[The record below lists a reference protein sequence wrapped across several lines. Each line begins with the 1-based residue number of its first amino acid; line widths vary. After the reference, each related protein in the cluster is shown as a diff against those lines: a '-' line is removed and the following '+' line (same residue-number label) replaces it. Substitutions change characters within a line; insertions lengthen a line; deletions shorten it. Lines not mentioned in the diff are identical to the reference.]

1 MMMEEASSQTDK
13 GLADARWIVISP
25 TPPPV
30 HGAAIATEML
40 LGSSLAK
47 EIEFV
52 HIDTKFNVELKDLQ
66 AISVKKVMLLVR
78 FGVQAVVSRF
88 RGSVSGVILTPSF
101 FWIPFLKDS
110 IFIWICWF
118 LRYPNTV
125 SWFHMDFSTM
135 QWHRRSWLS
144 RLYVRV
150 TLQRC
155 RTYVC
160 VAPRLEDQLPD
171 FLRKGRRVNVMN
183 GVAGPEGIG
192 SGEYR
197 EDGGCVELLYVSNMS
212 LEKGWDILLRLAC
225 SLSAELENLNAK
237 FYGAPTRDSTEGQ
250 IVSRFSEP
258 DVPAGIEYGGY
269 IEGERK
275 AKAFLRASIFC
286 FPSKNEAF
294 PLTILEAMSYGLPVV
309 CFDVGAVRDAVIDGM
324 GGFVV
329 PKGDTDAF
337 RSSVELLSRDPRRR
351 MEMGAFNRSRFES
364 MFTKE
369 KYVSRWR
376 SLLWELETRG

>member
-1 MMMEEASSQTDK
+1 MMEKVSSQTDK

-47 EIEFV
+47 EIDFV

-66 AISVKKVMLLVR
+66 AFSVKKLMLLVKFVIHTMGNR
-78 FGVQAVVSRF
+78 FHG
-88 RGSVSGVILTPSF
+88 GVSGVIVTPSF
-101 FWIPFLKDS
+101 FWLPFLKDS
-110 IFIWICWF
+110 IFIWICWL
-118 LRYPNTV
+118 LRYPNIV

-135 QWHRRSWLS
+135 RWHERSWLS
-144 RLYVRV
+144 KLYVRT
-150 TLQRC
+150 TLRRC
-155 RTYVC
+155 GTYVC

-171 FLRKGRRVNVMN
+171 FLRKGRRANVMN

-225 SLSAELENLNAK
+225 SLSAELENLNAR
-237 FYGAPTRDSTEGQ
+237 FYGAPTRDSTEGH
-250 IVSRFSEP
+250 IVTRFSAP
-258 DVPAGIEYGGY
+258 DVPEGIEYGGY
-269 IEGERK
+269 IEGVSK
-275 AKAFLRASIFC
+275 TKAFQNANIFC

-294 PLTILEAMSYGLPVV
+294 PLTILEAMSFGLPVV
-309 CFDVGAVRDAVIDGM
+309 CFDVGAVRDAVVDGM

-337 RSSVELLSRDPRRR
+337 RSAVVLLSRDSQRRK
-351 MEMGAFNRSRFES
+351 EMGAFNRSRFES

-376 SLLWELETRG
+376 SLLGKLESRA